1 NTVISFSACLS
12 PWACAATRPFSQ
24 AVRAPSRSPL
34 LCKALPSSFQA
45 AEYRASSSTQL
56 RRCAAALPA
65 SPASRQPL
73 PRPKR
78 SMGLSMPCASIFSSD
93 SSIGDLLRNAAS
105 RQSRDR
111 PCLQLLSVRLV
122 DRAEKRLGALLLRIA
137 EQLVG
142 AALLMDAPFV
152 EE

>member
-1 NTVISFSACLS
+1 
-12 PWACAATRPFSQ
+12 
-24 AVRAPSRSPL
+24 
-34 LCKALPSSFQA
+34 
-45 AEYRASSSTQL
+45 
-56 RRCAAALPA
+56 
-65 SPASRQPL
+65 
-73 PRPKR
+73 
-78 SMGLSMPCASIFSSD
+78 MGLSMPCASIFSSD

-152 EE
+152 EEAYAVGELACESHLVGHHQHGQAMCIAEPANHVEHFPTQFRVERRG